1 LVVRPYGQRGSIGD
15 AELAIDTVQVD
26 IDRTRSDRAR
36 GKLRLPQ
43 LAASLSV
50 FDRLA
55 SDDVRLRRF
64 CRYRLALRL
73 SACRGR
79 PEVSLHTASMARLTL
94 SGSAQSTDLKRQNGF
109 MSHQHHGGK
118 HVNAAAAGQHLC

>member
-1 LVVRPYGQRGSIGD
+1 MPRWAEPASRLSRIKGFGCSPVRPARFDWRCRACDRYGAGGHRPD
-15 AELAIDTVQVD
+15 AF
-26 IDRTRSDRAR
+26 RPRP
-36 GKLRLPQ
+36 GKVRLPQ

-79 PEVSLHTASMARLTL
+79 PEVSLHTASMARLTPL
-94 SGSAQSTDLKRQNGF
+94 GISPINRFEAPERL
-109 MSHQHHGGK
+109 
-118 HVNAAAAGQHLC
+118 